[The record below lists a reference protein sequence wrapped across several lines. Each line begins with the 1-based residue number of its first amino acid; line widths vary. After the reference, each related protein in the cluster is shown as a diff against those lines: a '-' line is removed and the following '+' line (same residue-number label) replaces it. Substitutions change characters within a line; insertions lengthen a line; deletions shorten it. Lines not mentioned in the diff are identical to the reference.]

1 MLPELEPYFAKYYD
15 RWLNYSQ
22 YICTRLG
29 IRREAYDIMADVL
42 VEFCRKSDEALADLL
57 IHEQHGKAKLFQFVR
72 KAIQCRAID
81 FIRQRHIALC
91 DMEKHMF
98 HLSVSEDD
106 QSNEISDEVR
116 EAEAMLRDDSLVIPV
131 ATSAK
136 PITLPSVNF
145 MGWTDNHSGKVKLHA
160 YYRARINVPGK
171 KGYKSIA
178 RTSRSATMAAVI
190 QYQMSQNFANQ
201 TWI

>member
-1 MLPELEPYFAKYYD
+1 MLPELELYFAKYYD
-15 RWLNYSQ
+15 RWLDYSQ

-29 IRREAYDIMADVL
+29 IRREAYDLMADVL

-81 FIRQRHIALC
+81 FIRQRHIAFC
-91 DMEKHMF
+91 DMEKHLF

-131 ATSAK
+131 ATSAA
-136 PITLPSVNF
+136 PITLPSVCFSAYIRRN
-145 MGWTDNHSGKVKLHA
+145 VKGRASLGVA
-160 YYRARINVPGK
+160 YRAVINAPGK
-171 KGYKSIA
+171 RIKQITRA
-178 RTSRSATMAAVI
+178 SRGATMAAVI
-190 QYQMSQNFANQ
+190 QYQMQHQ
-201 TWI
+201 TAQ